1 MAAKEHIV
9 KYNVEHG
16 DYRSPEIFVREGGTF
31 PELIID
37 EETYETALQ
46 AYIDDGMPRD
56 EAVATVRKP
65 DVWEQVLLR
74 RN

>member
-1 MAAKEHIV
+1 MKEHIV

-16 DYRSPEIFVREGGTF
+16 DYRSPEIHTSEGTF

-37 EETYETALQ
+37 ATTYEAELQ
-46 AYIDDGMPRD
+46 AYIDDGMPRE

-65 DVWEQVLLR
+65 DVWEQMLLK
-74 RN
+74 